1 MKQAGVGDAPRHL
14 IVQARVRALLLA
26 IIVLAAPSIAG
37 AAPRPL
43 VPVGAYLAADQSAH
57 LLILN
62 QRGKLL
68 RRVPRF
74 ASYVQALE
82 IAPDRRHAYVS
93 VYARQQPPRLY
104 EVALGTGRRIRL
116 ANAISPSLSPDRTQ
130 LAYVTVEEREDIQ
143 YRTGLVIRSLRTG
156 QTRVIPLPAQ
166 APLGTPPENV
176 INWSPNGRYLA
187 LFDGTVIRVVDV
199 ATATTVDSQRE
210 IPGSTGL
217 APVFLDQQTL
227 IVLANCCIG
236 RQRLVAVDLR
246 SGARTV
252 FAQVQS
258 PVENV
263 RRLNS
268 GALLAVT
275 ALHRLVRLAPGRAR
289 VIATGIVAATPSGR

>member
-1 MKQAGVGDAPRHL
+1 M
-14 IVQARVRALLLA
+14 RALLLA

-37 AAPRPL
+37 AESRPL
-43 VPVGAYLAADQSAH
+43 VPVGAYLVADQSRH
-57 LLILN
+57 LLVLN

-82 IAPDRRHAYVS
+82 IAPDRRHAFVT
-93 VYARQQPPRLY
+93 VYAREQPPRLY
-104 EVALGTGRRIRL
+104 QVALGTGRRIRL
-116 ANAISPSLSPDRTQ
+116 ASAISPSLSPDRTQ
-130 LAYVTVEEREDIQ
+130 LAYVTVEQREDVE

-156 QTRVIPLPAQ
+156 QARVIALPAR

-199 ATATTVDSQRE
+199 VTATTVESQPG
-210 IPGSTGL
+210 IPGGTGL
-217 APVFLDQQTL
+217 APVFLNQRTL

-236 RQRLVAVDLR
+236 RQQLVAVDLR
-246 SGARTV
+246 SGARTA
-252 FAQVQS
+252 FAQVRS

-268 GALLAVT
+268 GALLVVT
-275 ALHRLVRLAPGRAR
+275 ALHRLLRLAPGRAR
-289 VIATGIVAATPSGR
+289 VIAPGIVAATPSGR